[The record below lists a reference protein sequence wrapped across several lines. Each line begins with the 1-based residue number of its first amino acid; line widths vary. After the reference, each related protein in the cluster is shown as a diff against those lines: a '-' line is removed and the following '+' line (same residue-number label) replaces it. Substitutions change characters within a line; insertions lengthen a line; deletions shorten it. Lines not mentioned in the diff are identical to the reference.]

1 MNNLVFN
8 TTASQLLSSVYGY
21 NQGTGTLQLLQLNS
35 AGELLVASASMTV
48 AGDVTI
54 TNALLTVAG
63 DVTIANP
70 ITIANGS
77 LTVNGEIS
85 VEGDVTITNALL
97 TVAGDV
103 TVANP
108 ITIANSNLTVLV
120 QGNEFF
126 SATDPHNGA
135 SSTGIALAAT
145 DISQLRTATMFV
157 NNTGTNA
164 ITVTLQISPDGV
176 IYFDDVKYDDVL
188 VAGGSY
194 TIMVVETFAQYA
206 QISYDAGT
214 LATFTAYY
222 NGQA

>member
-48 AGDVTI
+48 A
-54 TNALLTVAG
+54 
-63 DVTIANP
+63 
-70 ITIANGS
+70 
-77 LTVNGEIS
+77 
-85 VEGDVTITNALL
+85 GDVTITNALL